1 MGKLKKILVGMDC
14 GLMIRR
20 LSDIEIENLLEA
32 AYVNS
37 RWDKL
42 TISIS
47 KSNLV
52 IVELLMR
59 QLEKESK

>member
-1 MGKLKKILVGMDC
+1 
-14 GLMIRR
+14 MIRR
-20 LSDIEIENLLEA
+20 LSDREIENLLEA
-32 AYVNS
+32 AYQDS
-37 RWDKL
+37 RWDNL